1 MCTNLELKIARVL
14 MSLVSPRYRSR
25 FAFLWL
31 PLAFIVPFW
40 CLGGLLNAAL
50 ADTAPG
56 QIVTLAPPMNAL
68 QAVQRFALELVN
80 RDRAAEGLMPME
92 IDPLLSQAAQ
102 SHADDMLRRNYFS
115 HYSPEGQS
123 PSNRLALAGRHGF
136 PAENIV
142 MGENHRSRGI
152 NIQLLENFQDRW
164 MHSSDHR
171 RNLLNRNYEKFGY
184 GLAID
189 SASGRAFA
197 VQMFRRR

>member
-1 MCTNLELKIARVL
+1 
-14 MSLVSPRYRSR
+14 MSLVSPRYLSQ
-25 FAFLWL
+25 FVFLGL
-31 PLAFIVPFW
+31 SLVFIVPFW
-40 CLGGLLNAAL
+40 CLGGVLNAAL
-50 ADTAPG
+50 ANAAPG

-68 QAVQRFALELVN
+68 QAVQQLALELVN
-80 RDRAAEGLMPME
+80 RDRAAEGLLPMQ

-123 PSNRLALAGRHGF
+123 PSDRLAAAGRQGF

-142 MGENHRSRGI
+142 MGENPWFRGI

-164 MHSSDHR
+164 MHSADHR

-189 SASGRAFA
+189 SASGRTFA
-197 VQMFRRR
+197 VQMFSRR